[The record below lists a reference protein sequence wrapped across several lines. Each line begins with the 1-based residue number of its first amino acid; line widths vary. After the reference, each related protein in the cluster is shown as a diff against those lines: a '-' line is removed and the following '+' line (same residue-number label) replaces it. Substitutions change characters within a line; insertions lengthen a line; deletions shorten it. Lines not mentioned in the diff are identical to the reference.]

1 MGKSQNKAHLSPA
14 ERIEIKRLY
23 DTGEYSYRSLGEKF
37 GVSYSTIQR
46 IVKDLNTKKTA
57 RGVIED
63 DSEKTNSRGNDFIV
77 DPIDFRKSKLI
88 EINGDIMS
96 TRMRGSVQVLP
107 ALHRLHLQVHDE
119 LTQMKKE
126 QDELDEITNP
136 EELLHTIAVAA
147 AGLPPLLKQKL
158 QSLIDND
165 FTNVI
170 PLKRVEE

>member
-1 MGKSQNKAHLSPA
+1 M
-14 ERIEIKRLY
+14 
-23 DTGEYSYRSLGEKF
+23 
-37 GVSYSTIQR
+37 SYSTIQR

-63 DSEKTNSRGNDFIV
+63 DSEKTNSRINDFIV

>member
-1 MGKSQNKAHLSPA
+1 
-14 ERIEIKRLY
+14 
-23 DTGEYSYRSLGEKF
+23 
-37 GVSYSTIQR
+37 
-46 IVKDLNTKKTA
+46 
-57 RGVIED
+57 
-63 DSEKTNSRGNDFIV
+63 
-77 DPIDFRKSKLI
+77 
-88 EINGDIMS
+88 MS